1 MVKLLR
7 LIVLMLLSN
16 VSQSKAT
23 ESQQPTTTEM
33 LKFVVYLGKKSPRC
47 TCIFDIIF
55 SLEVL
60 YSFNIGEKIVC
71 LHLTKNGSQILVG
84 LESGQLKIFGPVPGA
99 TNI

>member
-1 MVKLLR
+1 
-7 LIVLMLLSN
+7 MLLSN

-23 ESQQPTTTEM
+23 ELQQPTTMEM
-33 LKFVVYLGKKSPRC
+33 LKFAVYLGKKCHFGTFPLE
-47 TCIFDIIF
+47 IIF

>member
-7 LIVLMLLSN
+7 LIVSMLLSN

-23 ESQQPTTTEM
+23 ELQQPTTMEM
-33 LKFVVYLGKKSPRC
+33 LKFAVYLGKKCHFRTFPLE
-47 TCIFDIIF
+47 IIF

>member
-1 MVKLLR
+1 
-7 LIVLMLLSN
+7 MLLSN
-16 VSQSKAT
+16 VSQLKAT
-23 ESQQPTTTEM
+23 ELQQPTTMEM
-33 LKFVVYLGKKSPRC
+33 LKFAVYLGKKSQHRTFPLE
-47 TCIFDIIF
+47 IIF